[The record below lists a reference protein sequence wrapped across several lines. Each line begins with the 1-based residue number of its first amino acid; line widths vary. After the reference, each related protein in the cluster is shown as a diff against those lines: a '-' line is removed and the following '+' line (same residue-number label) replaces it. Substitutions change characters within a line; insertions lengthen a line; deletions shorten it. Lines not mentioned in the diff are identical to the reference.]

1 MSLQMQ
7 APRIHHAPPPLSNP
21 HPSLTHVP
29 SDDEE
34 DEEDQV
40 AAGEQS
46 SQQRTV
52 RKRSSK
58 ACDNCRK
65 AKCKCEKS
73 ADSTA
78 CRNCV
83 LLNQE
88 CTFLGPSRKRGP
100 PKGYIDAIEA
110 RLHQL
115 EALLGTLIASPD
127 PRAQSLIADLITDPL
142 ARHIISRVDESP
154 FGSRGKESNDP
165 RDPKARTHI
174 NTARTAILNVGQV
187 GFDVP
192 PRDWQDELGARIM
205 GSSHSQPPS
214 RHAPTPPARSPPDAQ
229 RRRLSSSGSVSPAQ
243 PRHTHLPPDE
253 SDGEPDPLTD
263 ALGQLSLN
271 EHHQLRY
278 HGKASGLH
286 ILAQAPAYRR
296 DRVRMDDDG
305 IWKFPAS
312 RVWPPVAEERE
323 SDTEGQVNGV
333 PGISENFETLE
344 KQVAQ
349 DVLPSR
355 EQQEKLLKLY
365 FAYVHPVLPVI
376 HQEVFWQDWKASAD
390 PSAPSSFRIPTLLL
404 LSIYAVAARYDAS
417 RRPPRAGT
425 MWAAGDNYLE
435 AAKVLLNRSYASS
448 KASTCQ
454 ALLLLSYRE
463 IGIGAMAQAWLYVGM
478 SVRMAQDLGLHRSID
493 KWQAAGANTFSAA
506 EKQTRRCIWF
516 GCVVMDKYVSTYI
529 GRPLAVFER
538 DYDTRW
544 PDQDAEEE
552 DMDWVDIAKEEPKG
566 SYEPV
571 PGRVLEC
578 FAAAS
583 KLSAVLSRIVEAL
596 YSIRSGSGPGVS
608 SKSVERVQLEEELE
622 KWLLNLPVYLRYDI
636 TRGVLEG
643 SAKVPP
649 PHVLTLH
656 MMYWCSVLLLH
667 RPSIRFNKPPTHRFA
682 SPEGSTTSDQSTSTT
697 STRAIG
703 LCKLAANHITKIVST
718 YGEHFSLGRGPAF
731 LSYYVFSAS
740 IMHVT
745 LLMMNPEDVQAQ
757 MGLQEC
763 MTALE
768 SMNTTWPSA
777 GRAFELLNESKMNIQ
792 EHYLESLRHSPWRQ
806 KRKTPEEQEDSV
818 EHERQ
823 RSASRDGTRDG
834 VQLAPM
840 REIRPIVSLRTQPR
854 DGIIGHSSSHP
865 PPNSHSPAPSMMH
878 SRSSIR
884 HVQPSSGQAP
894 NYASVTPNP
903 YPAQQPPEPM
913 FTDPGYGRWGGDMPS
928 YNHATTDGGQGYFGN
943 TGNGW
948 EGHMQPQA
956 QQQPHGQPGWT
967 TSATRFSTERP
978 PPPSSAGN
986 PGGYWQDYPSTTF
999 GNDMSSSLYGIM
1011 PQVPGTVGMQSIF
1024 QDGATGVY
1032 QNPDGP
1038 GGISP
1043 SYPVYSRLS

>member
-1 MSLQMQ
+1 MSLHIQP
-7 APRIHHAPPPLSNP
+7 PRIHHPPPPLSNP

-29 SDDEE
+29 SEDEEE
-34 DEEDQV
+34 DEDQLPT
-40 AAGEQS
+40 GDQP

-73 ADSTA
+73 PDNPA

-83 LLNQE
+83 LLGQE
-88 CTFLGPSRKRGP
+88 CTFLGPSRKR
-100 PKGYIDAIEA
+100 
-110 RLHQL
+110 
-115 EALLGTLIASPD
+115 ALLGTLIASPD

-142 ARHIISRVDESP
+142 AQHIIARVDESP
-154 FGSRGKESNDP
+154 FGSRGKDSSDA

-174 NTARTAILNVGQV
+174 NTARTAILNGQV

-192 PRDWQDELGARIM
+192 PRDWQDELGARILH
-205 GSSHSQPPS
+205 SSHSQPPS
-214 RHAPTPPARSPPDAQ
+214 RHVPTPPARSPSDAQ

-312 RVWPPVAEERE
+312 RVWPPVAEERD
-323 SDTEGQVNGV
+323 SDTDGRVDNITGANED
-333 PGISENFETLE
+333 FETLE
-344 KQVAQ
+344 KRVATNI
-349 DVLPSR
+349 LPPR
-355 EQQEKLLKLY
+355 EQQEKLLNLY

-376 HQEVFWQDWKASAD
+376 HQEVFWRDWKASAD
-390 PSAPSSFRIPTLLL
+390 PSAPPSSRIPTLLL

-544 PDQDAEEE
+544 PDQDTEEA
-552 DMDWVDIAKEEPKG
+552 DQDWVDMAKDDTKG

-571 PGRVLEC
+571 PGRVLPC

-583 KLSAVLSRIVEAL
+583 KLSAILSRIVEAL
-596 YSIRSGSGPGVS
+596 YSIRPVPGA
-608 SKSVERVQLEEELE
+608 SKSNERAALEEELE

-636 TRGVLEG
+636 TRGVTEG
-643 SAKVPP
+643 SGKIPP

-667 RPSIRFNKPPTHRFA
+667 RPSIRFNKPPPTHRFA
-682 SPEGSTTSDQSTSTT
+682 SPEGSTTSDRSTSTT

-792 EHYLESLRHSPWRQ
+792 EHYLESLRHSPWRH
-806 KRKTPEEQEDSV
+806 KRKTPEEQEDGT

-823 RSASRDGTRDG
+823 RSASRDGI
-834 VQLAPM
+834 QLAPM
-840 REIRPIVSLRTQPR
+840 REIRPMVNLRTQSR
-854 DGIIGHSSSHP
+854 DGIISHP
-865 PPNSHSPAPSMMH
+865 SPTNPPSSHSPVPPIMH
-878 SRSSIR
+878 HARSSVR
-884 HVQPSSGQAP
+884 HVQPNSGQTQ
-894 NYASVTPNP
+894 NYAPVPPSGYPP
-903 YPAQQPPEPM
+903 QHQPAQSVEPM
-913 FTDPGYGRWGGDMPS
+913 FADPGYARWGGDIPP
-928 YNHATTDGGQGYFGN
+928 YNHASTDGGQGYFGN
-943 TGNGW
+943 TGNSW
-948 EGHMQPQA
+948 EGHMQPQP
-956 QQQPHGQPGWT
+956 QQPHGQGWT

-978 PPPSSAGN
+978 SPSSAGN

-1011 PQVPGTVGMQSIF
+1011 PQVPGAVGMQSIF

>member
-7 APRIHHAPPPLSNP
+7 PLRIHHPPPPLSNP

-29 SDDEE
+29 SE
-34 DEEDQV
+34 DEDEDEDQV
-40 AAGEQS
+40 ATGEQP
-46 SQQRTV
+46 QQRTV

-127 PRAQSLIADLITDPL
+127 PRAQSLIADIISDPL
-142 ARHIISRVDESP
+142 ARHIIARVDESP
-154 FGSRGKESNDP
+154 FGSRGKDGNDA
-165 RDPKARTHI
+165 RDPKTRTHL
-174 NTARTAILNVGQV
+174 NTARTAILNGQV

-192 PRDWQDELGARIM
+192 PRDWQDELGARILH
-205 GSSHSQPPS
+205 SSHSQPPS

-243 PRHTHLPPDE
+243 PRHSHLPPDE
-253 SDGEPDPLTD
+253 SDGEPDPLID

-312 RVWPPVAEERE
+312 RVWPPVAEERD
-323 SDTEGQVNGV
+323 SDTEGRVDV
-333 PGISENFETLE
+333 TGINEDYETLE
-344 KQVAQ
+344 RRVAAS
-349 DVLPSR
+349 VLPSR

-365 FAYVHPVLPVI
+365 FSYVHPVLPVV
-376 HQEVFWQDWKASAD
+376 HQEVFWQDWETSAD
-390 PSAPSSFRIPTLLL
+390 PSSPPSSRIPTLLL
-404 LSIYAVAARYDAS
+404 LAIYAVAARYDAS
-417 RRPPRAGT
+417 RRPPRTGM

-493 KWQAAGANTFSAA
+493 KWQAAGAKTFSAA

-544 PDQDAEEE
+544 PDQDAEEQ
-552 DMDWVDIAKEEPKG
+552 DQDWVDIAKEDSKG
-566 SYEPV
+566 GYEPV

-583 KLSAVLSRIVEAL
+583 KLSAILSRIVEAL
-596 YSIRSGSGPGVS
+596 YSIRLAPGA
-608 SKSVERVQLEEELE
+608 SKSAERVQLEEELE
-622 KWLLNLPVYLRYDI
+622 KWMLNLPAYLRYDI
-636 TRGVLEG
+636 TRGVIEG
-643 SAKVPP
+643 CGKVPP

-667 RPSIRFNKPPTHRFA
+667 RPSIRFNKPPPHRFA
-682 SPEGSTTSDQSTSTT
+682 SPEGSTTSDQSTSTS

-768 SMNTTWPSA
+768 AMNTTWPSA
-777 GRAFELLNESKMNIQ
+777 GRAFELLNESRMNIQ
-792 EHYLESLRHSPWRQ
+792 EHHHYLESLRHSPWRH
-806 KRKTPEEQEDSV
+806 KRKTPEEQDEED
-818 EHERQ
+818 ERQ
-823 RSASRDGTRDG
+823 RSGSRDGREG

-840 REIRPIVSLRTQPR
+840 RDIRPIVNLRTQPR
-854 DGIIGHSSSHP
+854 EGMLSHTSPTHP
-865 PPNSHSPAPSMMH
+865 PSSLSPAPPMIHH
-878 SRSSIR
+878 SRSIR
-884 HVQPSSGQAP
+884 HIQPTSGQAQ
-894 NYASVTPNP
+894 NYAPVTPSG
-903 YPAQQPPEPM
+903 YPTPQSAQPVEPL
-913 FTDPGYGRWGGDMPS
+913 FTDTGYGRWGGDLPP
-928 YNHATTDGGQGYFGN
+928 YNHPTDSGQGYFGN
-943 TGNGW
+943 AGNSW
-948 EGHMQPQA
+948 EGHMSQ
-956 QQQPHGQPGWT
+956 QQQPPPGQGWT
-967 TSATRFSTERP
+967 TSATRFSAERP
-978 PPPSSAGN
+978 PGPASAGN
-986 PGGYWQDYPSTTF
+986 PNGYWPDYQPATF
-999 GNDMSSSLYGIM
+999 GNDMSNSLYGIM
-1011 PQVPGTVGMQSIF
+1011 PQVPGAVGMQSIF

-1032 QNPDGP
+1032 QNPDAP

-1043 SYPVYSRLS
+1043 NYPVYSRLS